1 MFGPGTTAA
10 AIDAFESRFT
20 NVGGAHFLIAANGR
34 EAYPLGEAESLALR
48 ERYRRSMGRA
58 RWIRRAALFGFIPLT
73 VAIARLTPHDP
84 RWLRTAFQ
92 TAELLALFG
101 LPLFGLA
108 QHPIASDLAK
118 RAIERP
124 LKRRITTRYAP
135 AVTPVA
141 TRLGAFA
148 KKLLVTAFAIEI
160 ALMIYHSL
168 GPREEL
174 AAYLRILYGLPAGNE
189 DWAARF
195 TGSLS
200 RILQLVL
207 VAGALLLMLDRRNR
221 RVAAERA
228 KALPAGSSGTA
239 AIADNHA
246 KPPAPAGIR
255 RRVFGSAKSDPA
267 GG

>member
-20 NVGGAHFLIAANGR
+20 SAAGAHFLIAANGA
-34 EAYPLGEAESLALR
+34 EAYPVSEAESLAMR
-48 ERYRRSMGRA
+48 ELYRRRMGRA

-73 VAIARLTPHDP
+73 MAIGSAMPHDP

-92 TAELLALFG
+92 TAQLLALFG
-101 LPLFGLA
+101 LPLFGLV
-108 QHPIASDLAK
+108 QHPITSGLIR

-135 AVTPVA
+135 AVTPVT

-148 KKLLVTAFAIEI
+148 KKLLITAFAMEVAI
-160 ALMIYHSL
+160 MVYHSL

-174 AAYLRILYGLPAGNE
+174 AAYLRMLYGLPGGNE
-189 DWAARF
+189 SWAARF

-221 RVAAERA
+221 SSAAKRA
-228 KALPAGSSGTA
+228 GAPQAGRPAPEAGSRG
-239 AIADNHA
+239 
-246 KPPAPAGIR
+246 PQAG
-255 RRVFGSAKSDPA
+255 DPRP
-267 GG
+267 G